1 MLHQLFMIL
10 TEKCTSKSM
19 KPLQQITFSFGRF
32 VFVKQKTMQRKN
44 LFATC
49 VLGFDIHVHR
59 YITKT
64 L

>member
-10 TEKCTSKSM
+10 TEKCTSKS
-19 KPLQQITFSFGRF
+19 KKLLQQITFSFGRF
-32 VFVKQKTMQRKN
+32 VFVKKKTMQRKN

-49 VLGFDIHVHR
+49 VLGFDR

>member
-10 TEKCTSKSM
+10 TEKCTSKS
-19 KPLQQITFSFGRF
+19 KKLLQQITFSFGRF
-32 VFVKQKTMQRKN
+32 VFVKKTMQRKN

>member
-10 TEKCTSKSM
+10 TEKCTSKS
-19 KPLQQITFSFGRF
+19 KKLLQQITFSF
-32 VFVKQKTMQRKN
+32 VFVKKTMQRKN